1 MKRRGTESV
10 NFATLGTTEAG
21 KKPVKLMVV
30 FSRLELS
37 YQEESRWLWS
47 PPSGARLE
55 AALLIHCGRQACKDV
70 EEYFRQVSQEVAVE
84 GTQIPALT
92 RCLKGLN
99 FILRKVVLKINYSS
113 EKWWFLVLTLPR
125 LHCM

>member
-47 PPSGARLE
+47 PPGGARLE
-55 AALLIHCGRQACKDV
+55 AALLIHCGRQARKDV
-70 EEYFRQVSQEVAVE
+70 EEYFR
-84 GTQIPALT
+84 
-92 RCLKGLN
+92 
-99 FILRKVVLKINYSS
+99 
-113 EKWWFLVLTLPR
+113 
-125 LHCM
+125 